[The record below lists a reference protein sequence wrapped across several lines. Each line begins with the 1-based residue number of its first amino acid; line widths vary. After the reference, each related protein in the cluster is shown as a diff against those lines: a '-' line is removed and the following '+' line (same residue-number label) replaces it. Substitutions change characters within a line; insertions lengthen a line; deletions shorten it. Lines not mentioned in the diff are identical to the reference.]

1 MTSWTTDAGAGTNP
15 ALPPLAVDFE
25 FSIEMLTIEMT
36 TATMTEMAAMLRF
49 RALVRDPD
57 ESALFRRL
65 LAARFFAADCFPMD
79 LILPA

>member
-1 MTSWTTDAGAGTNP
+1 
-15 ALPPLAVDFE
+15 
-25 FSIEMLTIEMT
+25 
-36 TATMTEMAAMLRF
+36 MLRF